1 MTTQLQ
7 SRRGTTVQHSTF
19 TGAEGEVTV
28 DTTKDVVVVHDG
40 NTAGGIPAA
49 REDLSNVS
57 GSNVAS
63 KVSGQTVST
72 IDINGGTIDGT
83 TIGGASAAAGT
94 FTNLTASGT
103 VTLGGTA
110 LTATAA
116 ELNALDGI
124 TATVTELN
132 YTDGVTSN
140 IQTQLNAKAPLASPA
155 LTGTPTAPTA
165 VAGTN
170 TTQIATTA
178 FVSTAVSN
186 LVDAAPAALDTLN
199 ELAAALGDDA
209 SFSTTVTN
217 SIATKVSKSGD
228 SMTGDLS
235 FGDNDKA
242 IFGAGSDLQI
252 YHSGSNSFISDAGT
266 GDLFI
271 QAQDLT
277 LRGADATT
285 RYLSAVQ
292 STGAVTA
299 FYGNAAKLA
308 TTSTGIDVTG
318 TVTADGLTVD
328 GSTQFNT
335 GSSGIAEFYHNAGYG
350 GVKVTGGATGSSA
363 TLYLSNDKSVTPFDI
378 YTVVGN
384 GSNDSLQFYSG
395 GNPSTGTLRFTSA
408 ANGDI
413 SFYEDTG
420 TTAKF
425 FWDASAESLG
435 IGTSSPSRAL
445 EVQQATNDQLR
456 LSDTSGNGWEVRAGT
471 NFIVKNNGTER
482 MRIDSSGKLLV
493 GTTSPSEKLTVNGG
507 ISATYG
513 RSTLVTD
520 NDGNFDLNAG
530 QNFKCTPT
538 GNITL
543 DFTNVPNGQSGFVIL
558 DNSGGH
564 TISADATTYR
574 TSDIL
579 TQVTAAGVYL
589 ISYLTDGTSVYI
601 TGSTALA
608 NS

>member
-1 MTTQLQ
+1 MSTQ
-7 SRRGTTVQHSTF
+7 
-19 TGAEGEVTV
+19 
-28 DTTKDVVVVHDG
+28 
-40 NTAGGIPAA
+40 
-49 REDLSNVS
+49 
-57 GSNVAS
+57 
-63 KVSGQTVST
+63 KV
-72 IDINGGTIDGT
+72 
-83 TIGGASAAAGT
+83 
-94 FTNLTASGT
+94 TNLTE
-103 VTLGGTA
+103 L
-110 LTATAA
+110 ATAA
-116 ELNALDGI
+116 DNDVLLISDVSASASKKI
-124 TATVTELN
+124 T
-132 YTDGVTSN
+132 
-140 IQTQLNAKAPLASPA
+140 
-155 LTGTPTAPTA
+155 
-165 VAGTN
+165 VAN
-170 TTQIATTA
+170 LIDPKVAA
-178 FVSTAVSN
+178 
-186 LVDAAPAALDTLN
+186 LVDSAPATLDTLN
-199 ELAAALGDDA
+199 ELAAALGDDPNFA
-209 SFSTTVTN
+209 TTVATQIGTKLN
-217 SIATKVSKSGD
+217 SADYTAADVLTKIKTVDGSGSGLDADTLDGNQATAFATAAQGALADSALQSIPDNYVLNSGD
-228 SMTGDLS
+228 SITGDLS
-235 FGDNDKA
+235 FGDNNKA

-252 YHSGSNSFISDAGT
+252 YHDGSDSIIKQTTDGNI
-266 GDLFI
+266 LI
-271 QAQDLT
+271 QTD
-277 LRGADATT
+277 GADSIKLGDKFGNYLLEVNDNADVRLSYGTT
-285 RYLSAVQ
+285 PSL
-292 STGAVTA
+292 
-299 FYGNAAKLA
+299 KLA

-318 TVTADGLTVD
+318 TVTADGLEVD
-328 GSTQFNT
+328 KGGIGETASFSGDDVSGARALQIICSTTTNT
-335 GSSGIAEFYHNAGYG
+335 GDTHSINAQSVNGIL
-350 GVKVTGGATGSSA
+350 K
-363 TLYLSNDKSVTPFDI
+363 LSTNNNTQRLRI
-378 YTVVGN
+378 A
-384 GSNDSLQFYSG
+384 
-395 GNPSTGTLRFTSA
+395 ST
-408 ANGDI
+408 GDI